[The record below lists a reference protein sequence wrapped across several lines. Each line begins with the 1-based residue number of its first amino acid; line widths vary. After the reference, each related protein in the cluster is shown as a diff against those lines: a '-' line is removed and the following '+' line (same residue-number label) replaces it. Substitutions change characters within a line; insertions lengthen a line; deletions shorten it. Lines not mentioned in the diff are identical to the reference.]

1 MDKTPSAEWVC
12 ADNADMVCLS
22 CAEMHHND
30 ATDAKRIHANRRTK
44 VLAHSLLQP
53 AVLRHAPICASISYA
68 LADVRHSHNKQAST
82 VHTVTAA
89 SLMSPTHAYPPAR
102 CAHRA
107 V

>member
-1 MDKTPSAEWVC
+1 MDETPSAEWVC

-53 AVLRHAPICASISYA
+53 TVLRHAPICASISYA
-68 LADVRHSHNKQAST
+68 LADVRHSPIKQDST
-82 VHTVTAA
+82 VHTVTA
-89 SLMSPTHAYPPAR
+89 SFMLSPTADVPAT
-102 CAHRA
+102 
-107 V
+107 